1 MSQADSHNSQHTDIA
16 AYALGLLEEPDRVA
30 VERHLPG
37 CPSCSA
43 ELAELSGMRAL
54 LDGIPAS
61 AVAEPSV
68 EQPSV
73 EQRLAPAP
81 LPARRA
87 SRAERQPV
95 LSALAA
101 AAAAVAIF
109 VGGIFIGT
117 SNGDEGTEPDSIHR
131 PAGDLLLYGTRF
143 SATDP
148 RTGVT
153 GIVGIGPKGWGT
165 HVALELRGVPGK
177 LSCQLVAVAQ
187 SGAEE
192 TVATWRVPDQGYG
205 VPGGPDPLV
214 IHGGTGFNEADIARF
229 EVRALGQGTIL
240 TVPVAV

>member
-1 MSQADSHNSQHTDIA
+1 MSQDDAHYADHTDIA
-16 AYALGLLEEPDRVA
+16 AYALGLLDEPDRVA

-61 AVAEPSV
+61 AVAEPEV
-68 EQPSV
+68 ERPAAPS
-73 EQRLAPAP
+73 PP
-81 LPARRA
+81 PIRRE
-87 SRAERQPV
+87 SGVGRRPV
-95 LSALAA
+95 LSTLAA
-101 AAAAVAIF
+101 AAAGVAIF

-117 SNGDEGTEPDSIHR
+117 SHGDSGTEPDNVHR

-148 RTGVT
+148 GTGVT

-165 HVALELRGVPGK
+165 HVALELRGVSGR
-177 LSCQLVAVAQ
+177 LTCQLVAVSR

-214 IHGGTGFNEADIARF
+214 IHGGTGFTEADIDRF
-229 EVRALGQGTIL
+229 EVRVVGQGTIL
-240 TVPVAV
+240 TVPVAA